1 MPFRYK
7 KRRSK
12 PCSGMVP
19 LTELDYIMVS
29 ASSSRRRG
37 TVHRTVLFNGFES
50 FAKQKNEAFLQE
62 YLKKTGAANRTR
74 TGTELPQ
81 ADFKSAMSTY
91 SIIAAKGF
99 LPQYPLRNGLEGEI
113 KLSYSSTVSRER
125 QVL

>member
-37 TVHRTVLFNGFES
+37 TVHRTVLFNGFEPS
-50 FAKQKNEAFLQE
+50 TIPRKQIPEPGICFL
-62 YLKKTGAANRTR
+62 GAANRTR

-91 SIIAAKGF
+91 SIIAAKGS
-99 LPQYPLRNGLEGEI
+99 LPKYPLRNGLEGEI

>member
-81 ADFKSAMSTY
+81 ADFKCEKIAQHWGPVPAWNCPKFIWFFWK
-91 SIIAAKGF
+91 II
-99 LPQYPLRNGLEGEI
+99 I
-113 KLSYSSTVSRER
+113 
-125 QVL
+125 